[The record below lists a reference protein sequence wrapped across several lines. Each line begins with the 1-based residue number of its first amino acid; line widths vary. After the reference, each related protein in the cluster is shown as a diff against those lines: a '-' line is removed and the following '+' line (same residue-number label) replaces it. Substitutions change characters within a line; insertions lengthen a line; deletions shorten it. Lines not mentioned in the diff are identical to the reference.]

1 MANVYRIFVEK
12 KKGNDIEAMQIL
24 TDLRQNVGITAL
36 TGLRLINRYDVQG
49 VSEAEFR
56 RAVHGVFAEDNLDN
70 TADEVTFA
78 PGERVFAMEF
88 LPGQYDQRADSA
100 AQCIQL
106 LTAGECPRVA
116 SAKVIALAGDITDA
130 EFDKI
135 KSYLINPVE
144 SREASLDL
152 PETLRMEYTVPTS
165 VRTITGFTAMDAAG
179 LDALRED
186 LGLAM
191 DLDDLKFLQ
200 AYFRDE
206 ERRDPTITEIRV
218 VDTATGTLTEDRI
231 EWVKNSGATWSPDSK
246 GFYYSAY
253 DAPEKSVYSD
263 QNQFQK
269 VYYHELGTPQSSDR
283 LVYEDK
289 NHPLRYFWAWPSED
303 GKWLFVC
310 ASEGTSGT
318 EVLYR
323 KTSEKNFRTLLPGF
337 DADYGVV
344 TVENDRLYYVTNRDA
359 SNYTLRRIDLNRPA
373 KDEVVI
379 PENAKNLLEGVGTAG
394 GYLFAAYLQDA
405 QSRIAQ
411 YDFEGKLVREVALPA
426 IGSVSG
432 FGGEKEDK
440 EIYYSLTNYTAPAT
454 IYRYDIA
461 TGEST
466 LYKAPEVRFDPS
478 LFTTEQVFY
487 PSKDGTQVPMFI
499 TRRKDMKLEGK
510 NPCLLY
516 GYGGFQINMTPGFS
530 PAALMFVEQGGI
542 YCVANLRGGSEYG
555 ESWHR
560 GGMLENKQNVFDDF
574 IAAAEYLIANKYTS
588 SDKLAINGGSNG
600 GLLVGA
606 CEVQRPDLYAV
617 CLPQV
622 GVLDM
627 LRYHKF
633 TIGWGWA
640 VEYGSSENEEQFGY
654 IYKYSP
660 LHNIREGVKYPAT
673 LVMTADHDDRVVPAH
688 SFKFAAQLQH
698 CQAGEAPVLIRIE
711 SKAGHG
717 AGKPTSKRIDEAA
730 DMYAFLFQNIGVP
743 YRPVGK

>member
-1 MANVYRIFVEK
+1 MKHFLSSRGIVLLGAAAVLASCNTMKQIKLQPYPETERGEVVENYFGTEVADPYRWLE
-12 KKGNDIEAMQIL
+12 D
-24 TDLRQNVGITAL
+24 DR
-36 TGLRLINRYDVQG
+36 
-49 VSEAEFR
+49 SEATAAWVAAENAVTEDYLAQIPFR
-56 RAVHGVFAEDNLDN
+56 DAIRERLTELWNYPKEGAPAKHGDWWYYYYNDGLQNQSVLYR
-70 TADEVTFA
+70 TKT
-78 PGERVFAMEF
+78 PGE
-88 LPGQYDQRADSA
+88 
-100 AQCIQL
+100 
-106 LTAGECPRVA
+106 AGEVFLDPNTLSEDGTV
-116 SAKVIALAGDITDA
+116 ALAAASFSKDGR
-130 EFDKI
+130 
-135 KSYLINPVE
+135 YLAYAAA
-144 SREASLDL
+144 ASGSDW
-152 PETLRMEYTVPTS
+152 V
-165 VRTITGFTAMDAAG
+165 
-179 LDALRED
+179 
-186 LGLAM
+186 
-191 DLDDLKFLQ
+191 
-200 AYFRDE
+200 
-206 ERRDPTITEIRV
+206 EIRV
-218 VDTATGTLTEDRI
+218 MDTATGQLTEDRI
-231 EWVKNSGATWSPDSK
+231 NWVKNSGAQWAPDSE

-253 DAPEKSVYSD
+253 DAPKGGVYSE
-263 QNQFQK
+263 QNQYQK
-269 VYYHELGTPQSSDR
+269 IRYHRIGTPQSADR
-283 LVYEDK
+283 LVYEDPA
-289 NHPLRYFWAWPSED
+289 HPLRYFWAWPSED
-303 GKWLFVC
+303 GEWLFVL
-310 ASEGTSGT
+310 ASDGTSGT
-318 EVLYR
+318 EVLFR
-323 KTSEKNFRTLLPGF
+323 KSTEKRFRTLLPGF

-344 TVENDRLYYVTNRDA
+344 TVRDGWLYYVTNRDA
-359 SNYTLRRIDLNRPA
+359 SNYALRRIDLNNPS

-379 PENAKNLLEGVGTAG
+379 PEHGQNLLEGVGTAG
-394 GYLFAAYLQDA
+394 GYLFAQYLKDA
-405 QSRIAQ
+405 QSQIAQ
-411 YDFEGKLVREVALPA
+411 YDYDGKLVREVALPA
-426 IGSVSG
+426 IGTVGG
-432 FGGEKEDK
+432 FDGEKEDTQL
-440 EIYYSLTNYTAPAT
+440 YYTLTNYTSPAT

-461 TGEST
+461 TGAST

-478 LFTTEQVFY
+478 LFITEQVFY
-487 PSKDGTQVPMFI
+487 PSKDGTRVPMFI
-499 TRRKDMKLEGK
+499 TRRKDMKLDGK

-516 GYGGFQINMTPGFS
+516 GYGGFQISLTPGFS

-588 SDKLAINGGSNG
+588 SGKLAINGGSNG

-633 TIGWGWA
+633 TIGWGWV
-640 VEYGSSENEEQFGY
+640 VEYGTSENEEQFGY